1 MARINLRPWR
11 QERDERLQKR
21 FIGNVVAAGLL
32 GALCLLGASYYYDIQ
47 MDRQDD
53 RQKYLNA
60 EITKLDRKI
69 AEINELRS
77 KRERLLARL
86 NAIQQLQGNRPVI
99 VRNFDELVRVLPDG
113 VHYQSLTRNNDTIS
127 VNGLAEDN
135 DEISAFMR
143 RLGGSIWFD
152 EPDLSEVNRSDNLKR
167 FNLQVRMTK
176 PDAEEAK

>member
-60 EITKLDRKI
+60 EITKLGPQ
-69 AEINELRS
+69 NC
-77 KRERLLARL
+77 
-86 NAIQQLQGNRPVI
+86 GN
-99 VRNFDELVRVLPDG
+99 
-113 VHYQSLTRNNDTIS
+113 Q
-127 VNGLAEDN
+127 
-135 DEISAFMR
+135 
-143 RLGGSIWFD
+143 
-152 EPDLSEVNRSDNLKR
+152 
-167 FNLQVRMTK
+167 
-176 PDAEEAK
+176 